1 MATSSKSVI
10 KSIYNA
16 VTTDVGDT
24 KNGLYQFIYPKHLK
38 APVSLGILGAVGL
51 KDLSTEAGKGMYTQ
65 KVGKNVGLRKLSSMT
80 DSVLHSD
87 KDANTVIS
95 PYIKAM
101 NDYSSKD
108 ATEYAKKLERNI
120 QNQYGRESVNGDLV
134 FALHNLR

>member
-1 MATSSKSVI
+1 MATSSKNVI

-16 VTTDVGDT
+16 VTTDAGDSYSA
-24 KNGLYQFIYPKHLK
+24 LYQFAYPKHLK
-38 APVSLGILGAVGL
+38 TSVSLGVLGAVGL

-108 ATEYAKKLERNI
+108 STEYAKKLERNM
-120 QNQYGRESVNGDLV
+120 QNQYGRDTVNGDLV